1 MEIFTCSIFP
11 HLTRIWYDYTR
22 KVLGKDISITIYDC
36 SGALQNSWI
45 KGATVQKFKNI
56 EHGLKIDAFL
66 KKSNSNLVLVTDD
79 DAFIRDAKLVGKIQE
94 KMEMNKNLAI
104 YSCHE
109 RDHWSY
115 QLDNKKIWPIGTYT
129 FTVNKEIL
137 LNEKISLRS
146 VQTTENWVNS
156 GKGYWDTANY
166 TQYLLLQ
173 KGYDIESIPLAIDSP
188 VSTMFGTSSG
198 FVTWFKKSFFNSSF
212 KLKNTFDRYKE
223 ELPNNKYL
231 FERTLGVVAIL
242 DLYKDVYNEE
252 PVVFPISYA
261 ELLVI
266 GNHFIENDERILQRI
281 NDSIKLLS
289 NTLLSKQ

>member
-22 KVLGKDISITIYDC
+22 KVLGDSIPITIYDC
-36 SGALQNSWI
+36 SGALNASWF

-56 EHGLKIDAFL
+56 EHGLKIDSFL
-66 KKSNSNLVLVTDD
+66 RNANSNLVLVTDD
-79 DAFIRDAKLVGKIQE
+79 DAFIRESELVAKIQGE
-94 KMEMNKNLAI
+94 MESNNNLAI

-109 RDHWSY
+109 RDHWNY
-115 QLDNKKIWPIGTYT
+115 KLNNEVIWPIGTYT
-129 FTVNKEIL
+129 FAVNKEIVL
-137 LNEKISLRS
+137 KENISLRS
-146 VQTTENWVNS
+146 VQTNESWVNS

-166 TQYLLLQ
+166 TQYHLLQ

-198 FVTWFKKSFFNSSF
+198 FVTWFKKNFFNSSF
-212 KLKNTFDRYKE
+212 KLKKSYGRYKG

-242 DLYKDVYNEE
+242 DLYRDVYNEE
-252 PVVFPISYA
+252 SVKFPISYS
-261 ELLVI
+261 ELLQI
-266 GNHFIENDERILQRI
+266 GSHFIDEDDRILQRI
-281 NDSIKLLS
+281 NDSIELLT
-289 NTLLSKQ
+289 NTLLGKE